1 MCIGNDQRCIFCVKD
16 LQWGNIGNSEGV
28 SISTEAG
35 LVLIAVMVIAT
46 AFFVAAEF
54 ALIASN
60 RKKIEEEASDGVRSS
75 QVVLG

>member
-1 MCIGNDQRCIFCVKD
+1 MGD
-16 LQWGNIGNSEGV
+16 SEGV

-54 ALIASN
+54 ALC
-60 RKKIEEEASDGVRSS
+60 
-75 QVVLG
+75 Q